1 MHPDWIKIQLEDETD
16 CLIWFNIESD
26 SEDFRYSCYLTDL
39 TNIYMEEGDLQ
50 SFQSRF
56 CALNE
61 DIEIEVEDLKD
72 VLNDL
77 KLSFKDCKKIGKR
90 VDDKIE
96 LKLDWECDESN
107 LKWTFILSPGT
118 QEQFSEIVTKKL
130 FLCLLKQQQDKD
142 SLMEVIKK
150 KDLEIEDYEN
160 CGARL
165 SRSSLKTFKFKV
177 EDNLKDHIVGPA
189 PKMLDY
195 LADIK
200 FKELLKSS
208 FVSAPI
214 HDKDSNVTN
223 NADIKTDTKD
233 KKRKYIK
240 PDLAALLCRSNKVNA
255 KKKQRLDKF

>member
-39 TNIYMEEGDLQ
+39 TKIYLEEGDLQ
-50 SFQSRF
+50 SFESRF

-61 DIEIEVEDLKD
+61 DIEIELEDLKD
-72 VLNDL
+72 VVNDL
-77 KLSFKDCKKIGKR
+77 KLSLKDCKKIGKR

-96 LKLDWECDESN
+96 LKIDWEYEESN
-107 LKWTFILSPGT
+107 LKWTFFLSPGT
-118 QEQFSEIVTKKL
+118 PEQFSEIVTKRL

-165 SRSSLKTFKFKV
+165 SRSSLKTFKFKM

-189 PKMLDY
+189 PKMQDY
-195 LADIK
+195 LADVK

-208 FVSAPI
+208 FVSAPS
-214 HDKDSNVTN
+214 HDEDSNVTN
-223 NADIKTDTKD
+223 NADIKTYTKD

-240 PDLAALLCRSNKVNA
+240 PDLALLSRSNKVNA